1 MLVSVHSLVVN
12 TLGWQVEGC
21 WFVSQKLSFV
31 RRCIGGKNSQIK
43 PAEQPA
49 LQLHLLFAH
58 CSRRCDWLSAK
69 KCFPMFLS
77 VLLFL
82 M

>member
-43 PAEQPA
+43 HIELPAIGEYTVMNRIFEG
-49 LQLHLLFAH
+49 L
-58 CSRRCDWLSAK
+58 
-69 KCFPMFLS
+69 
-77 VLLFL
+77 
-82 M
+82 